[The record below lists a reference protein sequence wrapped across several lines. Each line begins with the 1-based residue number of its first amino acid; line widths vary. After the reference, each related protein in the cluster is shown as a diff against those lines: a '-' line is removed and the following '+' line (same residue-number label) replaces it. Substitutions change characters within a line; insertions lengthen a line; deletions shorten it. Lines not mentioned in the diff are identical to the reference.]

1 MSFLGRLSSVNSQN
15 FVCSQSELLG
25 KLFVMA
31 VATAAASRSRKA
43 LIPKAYP
50 LPKFNIG
57 DLVADDWIDEFE
69 NEATDFGQ
77 VTGICYLPEEDF
89 DCPANTWVYFIHWTA
104 TTCGSDSHYPCF
116 DGQPKQAD
124 KLRLVEHR

>member
-1 MSFLGRLSSVNSQN
+1 MSFLGRLSSVNSQS

-43 LIPKAYP
+43 LIPGVYP

-57 DLVADDWIDEFE
+57 DWVAEDWIDEFD
-69 NEATDFGQ
+69 NEVTDFGQ
-77 VTGICYLPEEDF
+77 VTGICYLPEEYF
-89 DCPANTWVYFIHWTA
+89 DCPANTWVYFIHWIRA
-104 TTCGSDSHYPCF
+104 SSGLDSCYPCF

-124 KLRLVEHR
+124 HLRLVQHI